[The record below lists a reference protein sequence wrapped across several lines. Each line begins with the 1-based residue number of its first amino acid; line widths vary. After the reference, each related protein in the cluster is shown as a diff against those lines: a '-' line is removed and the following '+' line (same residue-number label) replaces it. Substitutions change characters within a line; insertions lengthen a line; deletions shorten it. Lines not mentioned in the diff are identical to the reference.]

1 MNFLN
6 KKRTNNKKNPAEFS
20 SNTCDLFNFPP
31 PSDHENLDWLFEVYL
46 VRVGTKF
53 FRPRFGEP

>member
-6 KKRTNNKKNPAEFS
+6 KKRTNKKKTPAEFS

-31 PSDHENLDWLFEVYL
+31 
-46 VRVGTKF
+46 
-53 FRPRFGEP
+53 

>member
-31 PSDHENLDWLFEVYL
+31 P
-46 VRVGTKF
+46 
-53 FRPRFGEP
+53 